1 MLMNGLKNKIVL
13 ISILLVLVS
22 GSLPLAAFS
31 VISHNSNNDTPNR
44 SDHLLGQGWGLNKKI
59 VTALRL
65 PPKSLFQTG
74 MFLQDKSDHLE
85 VCRNFVFTIPV
96 TNLFLSGR
104 TYLNNLSLRC

>member
-1 MLMNGLKNKIVL
+1 MLMNGLKNKVVL

-22 GSLPLAAFS
+22 GSFSLVSFS
-31 VISHNSNNDTPNR
+31 VISHNSNNDTLSR
-44 SDHLLGQGWGLNKKI
+44 IDVLLGQGWGLNKKT

-85 VCRNFVFTIPV
+85 VFRNFVFTIPV
-96 TNLFLSGR
+96 TNLFLSGH